1 MLDRVDFSQVVAK
14 GKDHTVRA
22 SGMQEDLPGS
32 RLASRPLEDFY
43 LMRCQKMIVL
53 HQMVDRLDGQT
64 DVEKPDAVA
73 WMKDNPVM
81 DAVEADIRRLADTI
95 GHSGTKDTAPEIDVA
110 VDIGASQPNIG
121 EAVDA
126 GVDRGKEAS
135 RALTRPDDEI
145 DPVARG
151 IAGQDRRTHLALS
164 ALGLPRG
171 SGGKAGGR
179 QPRRSALQCKAV
191 GEFDTDRLI
200 PTLAGHEGE
209 AMRLAIG
216 PQKDCSVRFPDPS
229 QPQSGLGE
237 RSGDSRFID
246 RDPRIGEGQKR
257 DAHPALNAMDAWL
270 RRGHAQRCRGGSFRA
285 TSRTEPPTGADYRPR
300 DGG

>member
-1 MLDRVDFSQVVAK
+1 MGPSGDGTGCDGLRFSEMKLRHGVANTSPVAKRCVLRRELTRTMLDRVDFSQAVAK

-110 VDIGASQPNIG
+110 VDIAFRPLTPESI
-121 EAVDA
+121 A
-126 GVDRGKEAS
+126 GKKR
-135 RALTRPDDEI
+135 RAL
-145 DPVARG
+145 
-151 IAGQDRRTHLALS
+151 
-164 ALGLPRG
+164 
-171 SGGKAGGR
+171 
-179 QPRRSALQCKAV
+179 
-191 GEFDTDRLI
+191 
-200 PTLAGHEGE
+200 
-209 AMRLAIG
+209 
-216 PQKDCSVRFPDPS
+216 
-229 QPQSGLGE
+229 
-237 RSGDSRFID
+237 
-246 RDPRIGEGQKR
+246 
-257 DAHPALNAMDAWL
+257 
-270 RRGHAQRCRGGSFRA
+270 
-285 TSRTEPPTGADYRPR
+285 
-300 DGG
+300 